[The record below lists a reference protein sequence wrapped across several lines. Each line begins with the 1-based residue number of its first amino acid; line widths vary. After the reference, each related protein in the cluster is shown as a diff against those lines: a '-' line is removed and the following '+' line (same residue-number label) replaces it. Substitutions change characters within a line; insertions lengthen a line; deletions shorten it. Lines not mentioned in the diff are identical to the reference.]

1 MSEEVLG
8 QIAED
13 LGDNEV
19 RLAYGEELAKLDFAL
34 ALAKARKESDLT
46 QQQLAE
52 QLGVSQAYVARLESG
67 LANPT
72 VGKVGSIFASL
83 WKRPSISLDSLVRQ
97 KEQIASLPN
106 GPVGHPTTT
115 GRKARPFAVDAH
127 VDNATDKLSDI
138 DTTHGDGSWPE
149 DLRAVLATGEN
160 TGVDFI
166 KSGRRPKSGSR
177 FRDPVMA
184 LAAD

>member
-106 GPVGHPTTT
+106 GLSVTQLPRGERPGLLRLMRMWTMRPISCWTLILRT
-115 GRKARPFAVDAH
+115 ETGLGRKTFGQYLRQVK
-127 VDNATDKLSDI
+127 T
-138 DTTHGDGSWPE
+138 PE
-149 DLRAVLATGEN
+149 L
-160 TGVDFI
+160 I
-166 KSGRRPKSGSR
+166 S
-177 FRDPVMA
+177 
-184 LAAD
+184 